1 MYKEFKICVIGLG
14 YVGLP
19 LAVSF
24 SKHFSTIGFDINKKR
39 INSLKKNIDTNNELY
54 GFRKK
59 KLLFTC
65 LEEDIKNSNFYVIAV
80 PTPVNK
86 KNLPDLRNLIKASRL
101 VGSVLKKNDFVVYES
116 TVYPGLTEEVCIKI
130 LEKVSGLNVTKEKKI
145 QDFYC
150 GYSPERINPG
160 DKINKLNNI
169 TKIVSAN
176 NFHARKIIHNV
187 YKNITKRIHV
197 AKSIKI
203 AESAKVIENAQRDI
217 NIAFIN
223 ELSLIFNKLN
233 INFKDILKA
242 ASTKWNFV
250 NFTPGLVGGHCIG
263 VDPFYL
269 AHKSILAGYTPKVL
283 LSGRKINDQMSIQ
296 FAKNFLEKIKKIIKD
311 KKKYNILVLGLSF
324 KENVKDIRN
333 SKVFDSINY
342 LKKKHNVKIYDPIVS
357 KLDVPR
363 EYHKMFS
370 KLKERDFFDG
380 VFISSPHSIFLKN
393 LFLSK
398 LEKCCRKKNVVFDLK
413 HKLNMTRNKLNI
425 VSA

>member
-24 SKHFSTIGFDINKKR
+24 SKHFSTIGFDINEKR
-39 INSLKKNIDTNNELY
+39 IDNLKKNIDTNNELDR
-54 GFRKK
+54 FNKK
-59 KLLFTC
+59 KILFTYSK
-65 LEEDIKNSNFYVIAV
+65 EDIKNSNFYIIAV
-80 PTPVNK
+80 PTPINK
-86 KNLPDLRNLIKASRL
+86 KNLPDLRNLIKASKL
-101 VGSVLKKNDFVVYES
+101 VGSILKRNDFVVYES

-130 LEKVSGLNVTKEKKI
+130 LEKVSGLNVAKEKKI
-145 QDFYC
+145 QGFYC

-169 TKIVSAN
+169 TKIISAN
-176 NFHARKIIHNV
+176 NFYARKIIQSV
-187 YKNITKRIHV
+187 YKNITKKIFV

-223 ELSLIFNKLN
+223 ELSIIFNKLN
-233 INFKDILKA
+233 INFKDVLKA
-242 ASTKWNFV
+242 ASTKWNFA

-269 AHKSILAGYTPKVL
+269 AYKSSLAGYTPKVL
-283 LSGRKINDQMSIQ
+283 LSGRKINDQMSIL
-296 FAKNFLEKIKKIIKD
+296 FAKKFLDKIKKKNKY

-342 LKKKHNVKIYDPIVS
+342 FKKKHNVKIYDPVVS
-357 KLDVPR
+357 KSDIPSR
-363 EYHKMFS
+363 YRKMFS
-370 KLKERDFFDG
+370 ELKERDFFDG
-380 VFISSPHSIFLKN
+380 VFISSPHSVFLKK

-398 LEKCCRKKNVVFDLK
+398 LEKCCRKNNVVYDLK
-413 HKLNMTRNKLNI
+413 HKLNITRNKLNI